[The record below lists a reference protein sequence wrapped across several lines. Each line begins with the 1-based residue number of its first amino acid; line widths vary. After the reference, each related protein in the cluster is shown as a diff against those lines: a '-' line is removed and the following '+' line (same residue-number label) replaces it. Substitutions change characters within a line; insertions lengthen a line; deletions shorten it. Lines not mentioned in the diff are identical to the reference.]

1 LVPPQTT
8 CHLLLCPQGIP
19 PSLSSCFSPSAI
31 TPFHLQNNDG
41 AITDFLS
48 FYHLP
53 SSIIGHPK
61 YTSLHA
67 AYSYYNVATTIPIL
81 DLFKDA
87 LTLAKTEHVDVYNCL
102 DLMENRVVFEDLKF
116 GIGDGNLQYYL
127 YNWKCPEI
135 EPNETGLV
143 LL

>member
-1 LVPPQTT
+1 L
-8 CHLLLCPQGIP
+8 
-19 PSLSSCFSPSAI
+19 
-31 TPFHLQNNDG
+31 N
-41 AITDFLS
+41 
-48 FYHLP
+48 
-53 SSIIGHPK
+53 
-61 YTSLHA
+61 A
-67 AYSYYNVATTIPIL
+67 AYSYYNVATTISLI

-87 LTLAKTEHVDVYNCL
+87 LSLARVQGVDVFNCL
-102 DLMENRVVFEDLKF
+102 DLMENKTVFTDLKF